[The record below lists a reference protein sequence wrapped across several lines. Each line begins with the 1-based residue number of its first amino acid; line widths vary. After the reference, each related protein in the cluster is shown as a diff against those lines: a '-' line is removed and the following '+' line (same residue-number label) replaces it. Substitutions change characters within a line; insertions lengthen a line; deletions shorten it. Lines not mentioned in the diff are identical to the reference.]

1 MSLQKD
7 IENNLNI
14 ALKAKDT
21 VKTGTLRMLKSSLQ
35 NKSIEL
41 KKDSLDDEEII
52 NIIRKEVKKRQ
63 DSITSF
69 KQGDRQDLVEKEEVE
84 LKILEEYLPAMM
96 SEENISKIVDEIIAS
111 GESNFGLVMK
121 QVMAK
126 TKGQA
131 DGKIVQK
138 LVRKAIIK

>member
-52 NIIRKEVKKRQ
+52 NIIRK
-63 DSITSF
+63 
-69 KQGDRQDLVEKEEVE
+69 
-84 LKILEEYLPAMM
+84 
-96 SEENISKIVDEIIAS
+96 
-111 GESNFGLVMK
+111 
-121 QVMAK
+121 
-126 TKGQA
+126 
-131 DGKIVQK
+131 
-138 LVRKAIIK
+138 

>member
-138 LVRKAIIK
+138 LVKEKL

>member
-1 MSLQKD
+1 M
-7 IENNLNI
+7 
-14 ALKAKDT
+14 
-21 VKTGTLRMLKSSLQ
+21 
-35 NKSIEL
+35 
-41 KKDSLDDEEII
+41 
-52 NIIRKEVKKRQ
+52 
-63 DSITSF
+63 
-69 KQGDRQDLVEKEEVE
+69 
-84 LKILEEYLPAMM
+84 EEYLPAMM

-138 LVRKAIIK
+138 LVKEKL

>member
-21 VKTGTLRMLKSSLQ
+21 VKTNTLRMLKSGIQ

-52 NIIRKEVKKRQ
+52 NIIRKEVKKRY
-63 DSITSF
+63 DSIESF
-69 KQGDRQDLVEKEEVE
+69 KQGNREDLVEKEQEEV
-84 LKILEEYLPAMM
+84 KILEGYLPSMM
-96 SEENISKIVDEIIAS
+96 SEQDISKIIDEIIAS
-111 GESNFGLVMK
+111 GENNFGLIMK
-121 QVMAK
+121 QVMTK

-138 LVRKAIIK
+138 LVKEKL